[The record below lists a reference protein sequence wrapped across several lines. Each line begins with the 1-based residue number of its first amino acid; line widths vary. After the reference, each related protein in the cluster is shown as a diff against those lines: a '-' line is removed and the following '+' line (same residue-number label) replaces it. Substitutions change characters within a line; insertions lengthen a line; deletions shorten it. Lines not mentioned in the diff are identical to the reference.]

1 MYHLP
6 CGWNKQET
14 PCRVRENSEGCG
26 EHCEVP
32 HILLHEKVFGR
43 SQKAGLLHHGRD
55 ERTRQ
60 DQPTNENLMKKE
72 VCEDPGE
79 HKSVVPTAP
88 EQEEQKE
95 LQLCDDEEEHGCSG
109 DRIRRGRPC
118 NQQER
123 RRLDDGT
130 ATVSPRRDKN
140 FSNLPW
146 SPMSTPCWVA
156 HHRTGSKKF
165 ADPRHF
171 PQTCKRHHYPGRSRE
186 SHLGHEVGDKKH
198 ECGFEPCHLTGNN
211 PIDRR

>member
-14 PCRVRENSEGCG
+14 PCRVRENSEGRG

-32 HILLHEKVFGR
+32 HILPHEKVFGR

-60 DQPTNENLMKKE
+60 DQPANENLMKKE

-88 EQEEQKE
+88 EQEEHKE

-123 RRLDDGT
+123 RRRDSDGLT
-130 ATVSPRRDKN
+130 KTGQKLFQLAVESYVYSVLGGPSSDREQKVCRPKT
-140 FSNLPW
+140 FSTNL
-146 SPMSTPCWVA
+146 
-156 HHRTGSKKF
+156 
-165 ADPRHF
+165 
-171 PQTCKRHHYPGRSRE
+171 
-186 SHLGHEVGDKKH
+186 
-198 ECGFEPCHLTGNN
+198 
-211 PIDRR
+211 